1 MKKIIITA
9 LSLLAVTATVGTA
22 SAQGW
27 RRDEHPYER
36 RHHGFCIEKS
46 KRLHDYERRSARDG
60 FISPR
65 ERMTIRALE
74 ADLAR
79 TCGGHRHRH

>member
-9 LSLLAVTATVGTA
+9 LTLLAVTATTA
-22 SAQGW
+22 SAQYGGW

-36 RHHGFCIEKS
+36 RHHAFCFEKS

-79 TCGGHRHRH
+79 TCRGHRHSH